1 MAKHTA
7 FPEQI
12 ALKEQMLK
20 SHFLLTDPRRRD
32 FCEHVS
38 LYSIE
43 INNRQKCNRV
53 VQCHAYPRFHE
64 LPGVG
69 TGHPEFIA

>member
-20 SHFLLTDPRRRD
+20 SHFLLTDPPHPQRRY

-38 LYSIE
+38 FESIE
-43 INNRQKCNRV
+43 INNW
-53 VQCHAYPRFHE
+53 E
-64 LPGVG
+64 
-69 TGHPEFIA
+69 T

>member
-20 SHFLLTDPRRRD
+20 SHFLLTDPPR
-32 FCEHVS
+32 EGTPVS
-38 LYSIE
+38 TLILS
-43 INNRQKCNRV
+43 
-53 VQCHAYPRFHE
+53 
-64 LPGVG
+64 L
-69 TGHPEFIA
+69 

>member
-20 SHFLLTDPRRRD
+20 LHFLLTDPQRRD
-32 FCEHVS
+32 FCEHIS
-38 LYSIE
+38 L
-43 INNRQKCNRV
+43 
-53 VQCHAYPRFHE
+53 
-64 LPGVG
+64 
-69 TGHPEFIA
+69 